1 MPGAAAFFSRSSMT
15 VGHLANKAAGR
26 KRPWESSRTP
36 VGRSRGRGHE
46 AAGGGAVVLTCGVV
60 NYKLNHSRYIGSRRV
75 RLSANEKKLIARAAK
90 RSKAKRKS
98 GKGKALSPE
107 EKAAQQSRF
116 FKDAQR
122 IAAQVAE
129 ARAGGDADR
138 VLELYGQ
145 AKGKLFLAFGKK
157 VAQGM
162 QQSDSSPA
170 SYPPLQSEL
179 SSESCSGLHL
189 GLLLGF
195 NMAIIGPGWHIW

>member
-1 MPGAAAFFSRSSMT
+1 M
-15 VGHLANKAAGR
+15 
-26 KRPWESSRTP
+26 
-36 VGRSRGRGHE
+36 
-46 AAGGGAVVLTCGVV
+46 LTCGVV

-98 GKGKALSPE
+98 GKGKALSLE

-162 QQSDSSPA
+162 QMYA
-170 SYPPLQSEL
+170 VLEGHRAWAWERKEEIRL
-179 SSESCSGLHL
+179 REEAGRR
-189 GLLLGF
+189 
-195 NMAIIGPGWHIW
+195 